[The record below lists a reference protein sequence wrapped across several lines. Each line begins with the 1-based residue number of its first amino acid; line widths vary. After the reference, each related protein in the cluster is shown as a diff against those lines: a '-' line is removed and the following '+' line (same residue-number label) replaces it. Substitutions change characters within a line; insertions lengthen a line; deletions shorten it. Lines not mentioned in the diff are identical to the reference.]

1 VGLVSLSDSLQEFGL
16 CEYLAPGPDP
26 VVAGPDKCS
35 TRLAI
40 DLSGSAIVSLM
51 CLVRLL
57 SVSQRGPVARV
68 TLPFSLVVLPHFAG

>member
-1 VGLVSLSDSLQEFGL
+1 MGLVSLSDSLQEFGL

-40 DLSGSAIVSLM
+40 DLSGSAIV
-51 CLVRLL
+51 
-57 SVSQRGPVARV
+57 
-68 TLPFSLVVLPHFAG
+68 